1 MKVTGRNRPAH
12 VKAGRRTSAVQRFT
26 AVLERSTNR
35 LWGAHFRIPAPV
47 AKKLQ
52 RDGHRRI
59 VCELNGVAQYQCAML
74 PFGRG
79 MVVVSVNKSLRD
91 KLGLQLGSKL
101 NVVLRKDV
109 SKYGLPVPDEFH
121 AVLAQDKEGTNL
133 FHSLTRGR
141 QRTLLYIIGQVKVPD
156 KRIFRSI
163 TIIDHLKANKGKI
176 DYKRLSAELKT
187 RQRLVL

>member
-1 MKVTGRNRPAH
+1 MGRNRRAH
-12 VKAGRRTSAVQRFT
+12 VRARRRTSAVQRFT

-35 LWGAHFRIPAPV
+35 LWGAHFRIPGPV

-79 MVVVSVNKSLRD
+79 TLVVSVNKSLRD
-91 KLGLQLGSKL
+91 KLGLQLGSRL

-109 SKYGLPVPDEFH
+109 SEYGLPVPDEFH

-141 QRTLLYIIGQVKVPD
+141 QRTLLYIIGHVKDSD
-156 KRIFRSI
+156 KRIVRSL
-163 TIIDHLKANKGKI
+163 TVVNHLKANKGKI
-176 DYKRLSAELKT
+176 NYKRLSAELKT
-187 RQRLVL
+187 HQRPVL